1 MAAAKIMEWP
11 LKCDQDF
18 EPGKAKIKL
27 FDNGNNIALLV
38 AGYAV
43 DDTTI
48 ACRLLANYEDY
59 DLNGNEIE
67 VAGTIL
73 DGFIIKKVE

>member
-1 MAAAKIMEWP
+1 MGYPA
-11 LKCDQDF
+11 KCDQNF

-27 FDNGNNIALLV
+27 FDNGNNVALLV

-48 ACRLLANYEDY
+48 ACRVLVNYADY
-59 DLNGNEIE
+59 NLTGNEIK
-67 VAGTIL
+67 VAGTVL
-73 DGFIIKKVE
+73 DEFIIETVE